1 MDQAKADDYFNT
13 LSAAQQKADIM
24 NRADGG
30 SVPTLD
36 REISLLKTGSA
47 AGRNSADDDAMLVR
61 LLDLRKQ
68 LVGVER
74 KITEERQKQL
84 DADKEAA
91 QKAEED
97 RVKKEKEAA
106 DATEKRQKYERD
118 FALDMRKTI
127 AEAGGDTAGA
137 EKADRERRYYE
148 ARDKAIA
155 AGLTTEEAN
164 RNAITQVQI
173 EDEKTKAE
181 KKAAMTG
188 GQPTTSVVADSL
200 ARIGGGGY
208 AALTRHDPQLKAE
221 RDNTR
226 ETKTNNELLKKLNSL
241 LSKTPAPIS
250 LTPKFT

>member
-24 NRADGG
+24 NRAGGG

-188 GQPTTSVVADSL
+188 GQPTTSVVADSI

-226 ETKTNNELLKKLNSL
+226 ETKTNNELLKNLNSL